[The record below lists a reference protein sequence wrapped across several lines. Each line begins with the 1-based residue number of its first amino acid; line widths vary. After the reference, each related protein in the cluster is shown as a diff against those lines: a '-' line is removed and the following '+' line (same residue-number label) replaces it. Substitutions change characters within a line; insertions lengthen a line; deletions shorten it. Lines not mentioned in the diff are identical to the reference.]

1 MKTLILNPTKAP
13 FTNTISMQRAVEF
26 NLEERGAG
34 EPFKAMA
41 LMFSSL
47 LEELVDEGCLFYGNI
62 GRILDMEVTGVED
75 TNKIPPFE
83 EIP

>member
-1 MKTLILNPTKAP
+1 MKTLILNPTKPP
-13 FTNTISMQRAVEF
+13 FTNTISMERAVQWNMESSGR
-26 NLEERGAG
+26 NLS
-34 EPFKAMA
+34 
-41 LMFSSL
+41 LMFAAL
-47 LEELVDEGCLFYGNI
+47 LEELVEEGCLFYGNI